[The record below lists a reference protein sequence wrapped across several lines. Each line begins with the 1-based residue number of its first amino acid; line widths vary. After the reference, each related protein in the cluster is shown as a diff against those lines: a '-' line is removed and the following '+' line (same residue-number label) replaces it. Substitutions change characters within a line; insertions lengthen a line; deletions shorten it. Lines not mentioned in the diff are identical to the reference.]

1 MNILRFINSKYLNA
15 KSGLLVNFKLILIL
29 EIFKKFNFKK
39 LSAIKW
45 KYTLNPALLNLK
57 IIMQQ
62 KLINNFKYF
71 KLFK

>member
-39 LSAIKW
+39 LSATKW